1 MQSRNK
7 QCFKSFQRYL
17 ELLAAPQQ
25 TTLNT
30 APLKKLAD
38 LLESSDTVGPVTEDI
53 LTDIQK
59 KIEFINP
66 GQSVWNANGMNKKY
80 KIRINSKKSNRKID
94 FNIDFNNS
102 GIVSDET
109 DQE

>member
-1 MQSRNK
+1 M
-7 QCFKSFQRYL
+7 
-17 ELLAAPQQ
+17 
-25 TTLNT
+25 
-30 APLKKLAD
+30 
-38 LLESSDTVGPVTEDI
+38 I
-53 LTDIQK
+53 LQLVETDIQK